1 MERARTTASPGK
13 RAALI
18 AEAEKLT
25 MQQLPWIPDVQPDTV
40 LVLKKDLTGAVSSSA
55 YLFSPWAD
63 SLGGT
68 G

>member
-1 MERARTTASPGK
+1 M
-13 RAALI
+13 I

-25 MQQLPWIPDVQPDTV
+25 AEQLPFIPDVQPDTV
-40 LVLKKDLTGAVSSSA
+40 LVLEKDLTGAVSSSA